1 MVVGVPGEV
10 GRPVVKHVEVLR
22 LHEKENV
29 IIPPLRME
37 ASRVNQKMLKKL
49 KLIVINLAKV
59 SCWGYHHC
67 DCIAAVTFVVT
78 FFKLPTHIFTA
89 SWELSCIL
97 NLGFNRFIKVDNW
110 DEMGRD
116 ISNPENIIWE
126 NSSPMHTW
134 ASSNYNHNLFPADQ
148 ICQTWLWAACV
159 DWREAREW
167 RSSGIEHSQR

>member
-59 SCWGYHHC
+59 SC
-67 DCIAAVTFVVT
+67 
-78 FFKLPTHIFTA
+78 
-89 SWELSCIL
+89 
-97 NLGFNRFIKVDNW
+97 
-110 DEMGRD
+110 
-116 ISNPENIIWE
+116 
-126 NSSPMHTW
+126 
-134 ASSNYNHNLFPADQ
+134 
-148 ICQTWLWAACV
+148 
-159 DWREAREW
+159 
-167 RSSGIEHSQR
+167 